1 VTSTPK
7 PRVLQPAASGE
18 SGFDQSCFPRYHPGH
33 FPRGTVRK
41 GPPEG
46 EGIPPRSRPSSG
58 PSRGPSDGVLS
69 ELLKRLVDAGAKNL
83 SAEPMRQLL
92 AEMKIPKDALLHLLS
107 QHLLIQLEETKQN
120 VYRLVARELKVLI
133 ERTNVADE
141 IASALTRLSVDV
153 TMQVKFSA
161 RDGDAP
167 GVRVKVTSKEDE
179 APSSARS
186 THPASVH
193 PSGAHAP
200 GTQHDPSAGGRGHEP
215 SSASRS
221 GDPSVAGRGSA
232 AVHPAGVHSPQ
243 PSSAGAHST
252 SAHPTRHEGED
263 R

>member
-1 VTSTPK
+1 
-7 PRVLQPAASGE
+7 
-18 SGFDQSCFPRYHPGH
+18 
-33 FPRGTVRK
+33 
-41 GPPEG
+41 
-46 EGIPPRSRPSSG
+46 
-58 PSRGPSDGVLS
+58 LS

-92 AEMKIPKDALLHLLS
+92 AEMKIPKDAVLHLLS

-167 GVRVKVTSKEDE
+167 GVRVKITSKEDE
-179 APSSARS
+179 VPSSARS

-193 PSGAHAP
+193 PSSAHSP
-200 GTQHDPSAGGRGHEP
+200 GTQQDPSAAGRGPDVSPAGRAYEP
-215 SSASRS
+215 PSANRS
-221 GDPSVAGRGSA
+221 GDSAAGRGSA
-232 AVHPAGVHSPQ
+232 AVHPAGV
-243 PSSAGAHST
+243 PSSPPNSSGAHST
-252 SAHPTRHEGED
+252 SAHSTRHEGED

>member
-1 VTSTPK
+1 
-7 PRVLQPAASGE
+7 
-18 SGFDQSCFPRYHPGH
+18 
-33 FPRGTVRK
+33 
-41 GPPEG
+41 
-46 EGIPPRSRPSSG
+46 
-58 PSRGPSDGVLS
+58 
-69 ELLKRLVDAGAKNL
+69 
-83 SAEPMRQLL
+83 
-92 AEMKIPKDALLHLLS
+92 MKIPKDALLHLLS

-161 RDGDAP
+161 REGDAP

-193 PSGAHAP
+193 SSSAHSP
-200 GTQHDPSAGGRGHEP
+200 GTQHD
-215 SSASRS
+215 
-221 GDPSVAGRGSA
+221 SA
-232 AVHPAGVHSPQ
+232 AVHPAGVPSPQ
-243 PSSAGAHST
+243 PSSAGAHAT
-252 SAHPTRHEGED
+252 GAHPTRHEGED

>member
-1 VTSTPK
+1 V
-7 PRVLQPAASGE
+7 G
-18 SGFDQSCFPRYHPGH
+18 
-33 FPRGTVRK
+33 K
-41 GPPEG
+41 GPPDG
-46 EGIPPRSRPSSG
+46 EGGFPPRSRPSSG
-58 PSRGPSDGVLS
+58 PSRGPTDGVLS

-107 QHLLIQLEETKQN
+107 QHVLIQLEETKQN

-161 RDGDAP
+161 REGDTP

-179 APSSARS
+179 APSTARS
-186 THPASVH
+186 THP
-193 PSGAHAP
+193 GR
-200 GTQHDPSAGGRGHEP
+200 HD
-215 SSASRS
+215 
-221 GDPSVAGRGSA
+221 
-232 AVHPAGVHSPQ
+232 
-243 PSSAGAHST
+243 
-252 SAHPTRHEGED
+252 GED

>member
-1 VTSTPK
+1 
-7 PRVLQPAASGE
+7 
-18 SGFDQSCFPRYHPGH
+18 
-33 FPRGTVRK
+33 
-41 GPPEG
+41 
-46 EGIPPRSRPSSG
+46 
-58 PSRGPSDGVLS
+58 LS

-161 RDGDAP
+161 REGDGP

-193 PSGAHAP
+193 TGSAHSP
-200 GTQHDPSAGGRGHEP
+200 GTQQDPSAGGRGSDASPAGRTHDPSPAGRSGEP
-215 SSASRS
+215 S
-221 GDPSVAGRGSA
+221 GAGRGSA
-232 AVHPAGVHSPQ
+232 AVHPAGAPSPH